1 MINLKGKRALVCGG
15 TSGIGKSTVDS
26 LVENGADVVV
36 LSRSASGDNT
46 ISCDLEDLDTLREL
60 VTKEI
65 EENGYFHI
73 LVNNSGGPP
82 SGPIIEAQSHDFEK
96 A

>member
-15 TSGIGKSTVDS
+15 TSGIAKSTVDS

-46 ISCDLEDLDTLREL
+46 ISCDLEDLDILREL

-65 EENGYFHI
+65 EENGNFHI
-73 LVNNSGGPP
+73 F
-82 SGPIIEAQSHDFEK
+82 EQSLFEK
-96 A
+96 AFSFDKRKAGIH

>member
-1 MINLKGKRALVCGG
+1 M
-15 TSGIGKSTVDS
+15 
-26 LVENGADVVV
+26 ENGADVVV

-65 EENGYFHI
+65 EENGNFHI
-73 LVNNSGGPP
+73 LVNNSGGPLLDQLLRLNLMTSKRHF
-82 SGPIIEAQSHDFEK
+82 SGTF
-96 A
+96 